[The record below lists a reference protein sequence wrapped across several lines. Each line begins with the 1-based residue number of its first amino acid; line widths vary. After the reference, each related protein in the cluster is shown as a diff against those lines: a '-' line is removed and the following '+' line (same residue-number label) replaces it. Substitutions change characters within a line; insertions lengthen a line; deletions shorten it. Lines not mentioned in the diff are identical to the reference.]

1 MTYLSRSDLDDAI
14 AHAERA
20 LGRLR
25 ASLPDMPD
33 GRRMVAALSDAV
45 ADPETYEAAR
55 KNLRNAVKER
65 PLTALA
71 VAFGAGLALALATKS

>member
-14 AHAERA
+14 ARAERA
-20 LGRLR
+20 LGQLR
-25 ASLPDMPD
+25 ASIPDVQD
-33 GRRMVAALSDAV
+33 GRRMVAAFSDAV

-71 VAFGAGLALALATKS
+71 VAFGAGLALAFATKS